1 MTPDTLKTY
10 VSYQCS
16 QFKTH
21 KSDTKDKFSNTRF
34 IEWYHNKN
42 SSGLYL
48 LTYNLFPFV
57 FLNPFFEAKNFFKII
72 LTMIV
77 KNFKKNVLLALN
89 NLKEKINKFMIA
101 ENIFKV

>member
-16 QFKTH
+16 KFKTH

-48 LTYNLFPFV
+48 LTYNLPKV
-57 FLNPFFEAKNFFKII
+57 LPYTPSVII
-72 LTMIV
+72 HH
-77 KNFKKNVLLALN
+77 
-89 NLKEKINKFMIA
+89 NKRVSVSYCPPS
-101 ENIFKV
+101 EWGNEVS